1 MKRKF
6 SFFFLISSL
15 GLLASCSFSPSINHD
30 SSSISKREDISS
42 QPSSSSHEVT
52 SDSSHEETS
61 SSYSV
66 FEDSNSFSYEEISDF
81 SIRTKPAQFDLNGN
95 ASLVERNKAFEIK
108 KGEAG
113 SLFALKQGGYFT
125 NKDPL
130 TYVSGIKVEYTR
142 KSDFGSLFYR
152 TSQYSISSPNN
163 ATNELP
169 SGEVVT
175 FKQGA
180 FPYFAIYA
188 AVGEF
193 DISSISI
200 FTSATSVTGLSND
213 IDIYSI
219 NDTHG
224 AVDYNISGPSKQI
237 GVSRLGTYFH
247 NVSNANPDGSLIL
260 SSGDMWQ
267 GSADSNLTH
276 GRIMN
281 EWMNLV
287 GFESMAIGNHEFDWK
302 VDKIAENAKEANFP
316 FLGINIRDEN
326 GKQPSW
332 AKSSVTLER
341 QGIRIGV
348 IGAIGKLENSIAV
361 SSLGGYS
368 FESNYPALVKKE
380 ADRLREEEGCS
391 LVVLS
396 IHDASFSTAQ
406 CHNIDAVFEGHS
418 HTYRNEVDQYGIPHV
433 QCYANGS
440 MVQHLRF
447 SKGDDGQYHFVSA
460 DSIDYTSASS
470 LSTYKPYEDLYSYF
484 SEVINSVKEEV
495 VGYTSSG
502 YSKAEIGKIGA
513 KSLYEYV
520 HHEESLSTYQVDASF
535 INTFGVRQA
544 INKGDITFG
553 EIYATF
559 PFDNYNDICSLK
571 GRNLR
576 NFLTNEE
583 YYYAYFENGFLKT
596 INDNQTYYVVTLSFV
611 SESKYGST
619 LTIKQRDDYY
629 LRNVVADYFRGAYDD

>member
-1 MKRKF
+1 MPF
-6 SFFFLISSL
+6 VSLISSL
-15 GLLASCSFSPSINHD
+15 ALLFSCSLPMESISSSFPSKESEVS
-30 SSSISKREDISS
+30 SSSIGNSSIS
-42 QPSSSSHEVT
+42 QSSSG
-52 SDSSHEETS
+52 D
-61 SSYSV
+61 SSYSI
-66 FEDSNSFSYEEISDF
+66 FEDSNSFDYGEISDF
-81 SIRTKPAQFDLNGN
+81 TIQNKPTQFDINGN
-95 ASLVERNKAFEIK
+95 ASITERNKVFEIK
-108 KGEAG
+108 KGDMG
-113 SLFALKQGGYFT
+113 SLFSLKQGGYFT

-130 TYVSGIKVEYTR
+130 TYVSGIKVSYER

-152 TSQYSISSPNN
+152 TSQYYISSPNN
-163 ATNELP
+163 ATSELP
-169 SGEVVT
+169 NGEVVT

-180 FPYFAIYA
+180 FPYFALYA

-193 DISSISI
+193 DISSISV
-200 FTSATSVTGLSND
+200 FTSQVGAEGLSSD

-224 AVDYNISGPSKQI
+224 AVDYNVSGSSKQI
-237 GVSRLGTYFH
+237 GVSRLGSYFRD
-247 NVSNANPDGSLIL
+247 VSSANPDGSVIL

-302 VDKIAENAKEANFP
+302 IEKIIENAREANFP

-326 GKQPSW
+326 GNQPSW
-332 AKSSVTLER
+332 AKSSVTIER
-341 QGIRIGV
+341 QGIRIGI
-348 IGAIGKLENSIAV
+348 IGAIGKLESSIAV

-380 ADRLREEEGCS
+380 ADRLRSEEGCS
-391 LVVLS
+391 LVFLS
-396 IHDASFSTAQ
+396 IHNASFATEQ

-418 HTYRNEVDQYGIPHV
+418 HTYRNDVDQYGIPHV

-447 SKGDDGQYHFVSA
+447 SKGDDGRYHFVKS
-460 DSIDYTSASS
+460 DSVDYSIAPS
-470 LSTYKPYEDLYSYF
+470 LPTYKPYEELYSYF
-484 SEVINSVKEEV
+484 KEVIDSVKNEV
-495 VGYTSSG
+495 VGHTSSG
-502 YSKAEIGKIGA
+502 YSREEIGNIGA
-513 KSLYEYV
+513 ESLYEYV
-520 HHEESLSTYQVDASF
+520 HHEETFNAYQIDASF
-535 INTFGVRQA
+535 INTAGVRQA
-544 INKGDITFG
+544 IGKGDITFG
-553 EIYATF
+553 EIYAAF

-576 NFLTNEE
+576 NFLTDSEH
-583 YYYAYFENGFLKT
+583 YYSYYEDGFLDS
-596 INDNQTYYVVTLSFV
+596 INDNETYYIVTLSFV

-629 LRNVVADYFRGAYDD
+629 LRNVVADYFRGEYHD